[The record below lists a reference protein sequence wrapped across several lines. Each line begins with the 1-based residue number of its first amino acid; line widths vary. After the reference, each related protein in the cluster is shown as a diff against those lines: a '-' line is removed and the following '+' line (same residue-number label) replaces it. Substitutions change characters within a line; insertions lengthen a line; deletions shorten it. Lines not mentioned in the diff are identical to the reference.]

1 MTTRRESF
9 DTQLGSHAQYAGTY
23 GAIGV
28 PPEEGL
34 ARGSHAAE
42 YAARS
47 EQDSRDLVQA
57 AVEEQRIRR
66 QKSQLRRRGS
76 LEVELPKPDSSSAAA
91 GRLPRSRSKGSRLG
105 EDESTVVVDVTRL
118 HRRDVDPALRRALL
132 DEALETQEQDNEELL
147 NKFRQRLDRAGVQ
160 LSRVEVKFTDLNISA
175 DVLVGSRGMPTVANA
190 FIRKPLE
197 LLTAARL
204 LPSNRHHHTILQGVT
219 GVLRPGRLTLL
230 LGPPG
235 SGKTML
241 LKALAGQLRGSGG
254 EGLNMRGAITYN
266 GETFDSFQVAR
277 TSAYIS
283 QDDNHQAE
291 LTVRETLDFAAR
303 CLGVGHKQEYAD
315 QLRAAEKAQGI
326 EPDAEIDALL
336 KASAVEGKRSN
347 IVTDLMLRVLGLE
360 VCADT
365 MVGGA
370 MMRGVSG
377 GQRKR
382 VTTGEMMVGPA
393 KTLLMDEISTGL
405 DSSTTYLIVRC
416 IRNYVHLLEGTV
428 LMSLLQPPP
437 EVFELFDD
445 VMLLSEGQMVYHGP
459 RQDIVGFFAGLG
471 FAIPPRK
478 GVADFLQEV
487 TSRRDQQQYWARD
500 PSQYSFVPVAA
511 FHAAYEASP
520 QGSAMR
526 AAVAAP
532 APQQPPRL
540 DPLVRHRY
548 ALSGMALF
556 KASLRRDWTLVK
568 RNSFLY
574 IFKTCQVVIIGLI
587 TGTLFLKGRI
597 PTNTIQGGTLYLGLI
612 FFSIVH
618 LMFASYAEQ
627 TLMIASLG
635 VFFKQRTAQF
645 FPAWA
650 FCAPTTLLRVPYSL
664 LEGILWASIVYWLTG
679 MAPDAGRF
687 FIFLGY
693 LALLH
698 QMGTAL
704 FRLMGALGRE
714 ISRTNVFGSFAL
726 VLLILL
732 GGFALKRPDIH
743 PWWIWMY
750 WASPITYA
758 TNALAVNE
766 MSAPR
771 WSAPFTAEGVTRP
784 MGEWVLLNSG
794 MWTQPYWRWMPA
806 LVLLGYWAL
815 FNAIMFLALQY
826 LPPPARNTPLFT
838 AEYLADRE
846 VNRTGTAPAALL
858 KSASAAKLSDAS
870 HKSSKAVKKSS
881 SRVELSKPV
890 AAAPASASAS
900 ANSLQDVELAYPAS
914 VVTHNAAAHGGDGSP
929 TSSGSNS
936 RDLHVLVT
944 PTTPTAGA
952 HHTNGGGAAAGGG
965 KGLALPFKPMSVA
978 FKDICYY
985 VDAPAGAKGASGA
998 EKGAHKPQL
1007 QLLHNITGS
1016 FRPGVLTAL
1025 MGVSGAG
1032 KTTLMDVLAGRK
1044 TSGRV
1049 EGQIWVGGHPKQQHS
1064 FARVCG
1070 YVEQTDIHTPRTT
1083 VREALV
1089 VSATLRLYDGRERH
1103 LLEAFV
1109 DDVLQLVELGPNR
1122 DTLVGVPGEWGL
1134 SIEQRKRLTIAV
1146 ELVANPSVVFMDEPT
1161 SGLDARAAAIVMRA
1175 VRNTVDTGRTV
1186 VCTIH
1191 QPSIHIFDAFDELLL
1206 LKRGGRTIFHGALGA
1221 DSSLLID
1228 YFTQTPGVEPPGEGF
1243 NPSTWMLDVSAV
1255 GSEARLAV
1263 DFADVYE
1270 DSQLRRRNEALVEQ
1284 LSQPPPGSAPLHF
1297 DRPYA
1302 ASTWQQFSVLMRR
1315 WLTSYWRNPGYNATR
1330 IVFCVVLA
1338 VLLGTIYLW
1347 MGQRRASMSDVTN
1360 IMGALF
1366 ICITFLGTSNA
1377 SGVQPIV
1384 ATERPV
1390 FYRELAAGMYSPLPF
1405 AVAQVLVE
1413 LPYVIVQALLYGT
1426 ITYMLVH
1433 FELNAA
1439 KFWWYIL
1446 FTFLTLLFFTYY
1458 GMMSVAISANI
1469 QLASIM
1475 SSSVYSLWF
1484 LMAGFF
1490 IPYAAMPPWWSWYY
1504 WLNPLS
1510 YMLYGIITSQLGDVT
1525 STITVAPGETS
1536 TVQELL
1542 RTMLGFQASFVGW
1555 CALIMAGFILAFV
1568 AAIIG
1573 ALRFFNFQRR

>member
-1 MTTRRESF
+1 MAPGRESL
-9 DTQLGSHAQYAGTY
+9 DAQLANHTQYAGEF
-23 GAIGV
+23 GGIGV
-28 PPEEGL
+28 PPAEEL
-34 ARGSHAAE
+34 ARVSHATE

-47 EQDSRDLVQA
+47 ERDNRDLLQA
-57 AVEEQRIRR
+57 AVEEQRRIRR
-66 QKSQLRRRGS
+66 EKSQLRRRGS
-76 LEVELPKPDSSSAAA
+76 LEVEFS
-91 GRLPRSRSKGSRLG
+91 RPRSNPAAESGEVPHVAARPRSKSVRSD
-105 EDESTVVVDVTRL
+105 EDEDTVVVDVTQL
-118 HRRDVDPALRRALL
+118 HRRGVDPALRRALL

-147 NKFRQRLDRAGVQ
+147 RKYRQRLDRAGVQ
-160 LSRVEVKFTDLNISA
+160 LSRVELKFSDLNISA

-190 FIRKPLE
+190 FINKPLE

-204 LPSNRHHHTILQGVT
+204 LPSNRHHHTILKGAS

-254 EGLNMRGAITYN
+254 DGFNVRGSITYN

-303 CLGVGHKQEYAD
+303 CLGVGHKQDYAD
-315 QLRAAEKAQGI
+315 LLRAREKELGI

-365 MVGGA
+365 MVGGP

-416 IRNYVHLLEGTV
+416 IRNYVHLLEATV

-437 EVFELFDD
+437 EVFDLFDD
-445 VMLLSEGQMVYHGP
+445 VLLLSEGQVVYHGP
-459 RQDIVGFFAGLG
+459 REDIVGFFAGLG

-487 TSRRDQQQYWARD
+487 TSRRDQQQYWSRD
-500 PSQYSFVPVAA
+500 PAQYAFVPVAA

-520 QGSAMR
+520 QGKAMR
-526 AAVAAP
+526 GALAAP
-532 APQQPPRL
+532 APQQPPGL
-540 DPLVRHRY
+540 DPLVRDRY
-548 ALSGMALF
+548 ALSGLSLF
-556 KASLRRDWTLVK
+556 KASLRRDWTLVQ
-568 RNSFLY
+568 RNSFIY
-574 IFKTCQVVIIGLI
+574 IFKTVQVVVVGVV
-587 TGTLFLKGRI
+587 TGTLFLKGQI
-597 PTNTIQGGTLYLGLI
+597 ATDTVQGGTLFLGLI

-627 TLMIASLG
+627 TLMIASLH
-635 VFFKQRTAQF
+635 VFFKQRAAQF

-650 FCAPTTLLRVPYSL
+650 FCAPTTLLRVPLSL
-664 LEGILWASIVYWLTG
+664 LEGLLWSVIVYLLAG
-679 MAPDAGRF
+679 LALDAGRF

-750 WASPITYA
+750 WASPITVS
-758 TNALAVNE
+758 NAAALCNICRAI
-766 MSAPR
+766 A
-771 WSAPFTAEGVTRP
+771 WACVTRP
-784 MGEWVLLNSG
+784 LGEWVLINNG
-794 MWTQPYWRWMPA
+794 MFTESYWRWMPA
-806 LVLLGYWAL
+806 LVLVGYWAL

-826 LPPPARNTPLFT
+826 LPPQQDRHRASST
-838 AEYLADRE
+838 AQVSVSRQAQRCQQEGRQQEQHGRAADA
-846 VNRTGTAPAALL
+846 G
-858 KSASAAKLSDAS
+858 ASD
-870 HKSSKAVKKSS
+870 
-881 SRVELSKPV
+881 
-890 AAAPASASAS
+890 
-900 ANSLQDVELAYPAS
+900 
-914 VVTHNAAAHGGDGSP
+914 
-929 TSSGSNS
+929 SSGSNS
-936 RDLHVLVT
+936 RDMHVLVV
-944 PTTPTAGA
+944 PAAAATAA
-952 HHTNGGGAAAGGG
+952 ATGGGAAAGGRG
-965 KGLALPFKPMSVA
+965 VALPFTPMSVA
-978 FKDICYY
+978 FKDISYY
-985 VDAPAGAKGASGA
+985 VDMPAGAKGSSGA
-998 EKGAHKPQL
+998 DSSGGKAQL
-1007 QLLHNITGS
+1007 QLLHGITGS

-1044 TSGRV
+1044 TAGKV
-1049 EGQIWVGGHPKQQHS
+1049 EGQVWVGGHPKEQHS
-1064 FARVCG
+1064 FARICG

-1089 VSATLRLYDGRERH
+1089 VSATLRLYEGRERH

-1109 DDVLQLVELGPNR
+1109 DDVLELVELAPNR
-1122 DTLVGVPGEWGL
+1122 NTLVGMPGEWGL

-1206 LKRGGRTIFHGALGA
+1206 LKRGGRTIFHGALGP
-1221 DSSLLID
+1221 DSNALID
-1228 YFTQTPGVEPPGEGF
+1228 YFMQTPGVEAPGEGF
-1243 NPSTWMLDVSAV
+1243 NPSTWMLDISAV
-1255 GSEARLAV
+1255 GSEARLDV
-1263 DFADVYE
+1263 DFAQAYQ
-1270 DSQLRRRNEALVEQ
+1270 DSQLRLRNEELVQQ
-1284 LSQPPPGSAPLHF
+1284 LSQPPPGSKPLHF

-1330 IVFCVVLA
+1330 LVFCVVLA

-1347 MGQRRASMSDVTN
+1347 MGMRRSSLNDITN

-1390 FYRELAAGMYSPLPF
+1390 YYREMAAGMYGPLPF

-1413 LPYVIVQALLYGT
+1413 LPYVVLQSLLYGT
-1426 ITYMLVH
+1426 ITYLLVH
-1433 FELNAA
+1433 FELSAA

-1484 LMAGFF
+1484 LLAGFF
-1490 IPYAAMPPWWSWYY
+1490 IPYAAMPAWWAWYY

-1525 STITVAPGETS
+1525 STISVAPGQTA

-1542 RTMLGFQASFVGW
+1542 RSE
-1555 CALIMAGFILAFV
+1555 
-1568 AAIIG
+1568 
-1573 ALRFFNFQRR
+1573 